1 MKTKKKPTQA
11 QVDAWG
17 SKFEASAIKLPN
29 ILEEA
34 NTLIYGERQ
43 KEYGSAATSFG
54 KIAKG
59 WEQIFDCPV
68 SAKQVALAMVWL
80 KTCRELNQKK
90 RDNIV
95 DIAGY
100 AGCIDKINRGE

>member
-1 MKTKKKPTQA
+1 MKTAGKEIKKQN
-11 QVDAWG
+11 V
-17 SKFEASAIKLPN
+17 
-29 ILEEA
+29 LEEA

-43 KEYGSAATSFG
+43 KEYGSSYDSFT

-59 WEQIFDCPV
+59 WEEIFGCDV
-68 SAKQVALAMVWL
+68 SAKQVALAMIWL
-80 KTCRELNQKK
+80 KKCRELNKEK

-100 AGCIDKINRGE
+100 AGCIDKINNLD

>member
-1 MKTKKKPTQA
+1 MKQLKTA
-11 QVDAWG
+11 NV
-17 SKFEASAIKLPN
+17 
-29 ILEEA
+29 LEEA

-43 KEYGSAATSFG
+43 KEYGSARKSFT

-59 WEQIFDCPV
+59 WQQIFDCDV
-68 SAKQVALAMVWL
+68 SPKQVALAMIWL
-80 KTCRELNQKK
+80 KMCREMNQEK

-100 AGCIDKINRGE
+100 AGCIDKINKNE